1 MNKKKK
7 ISLIAINPDAL
18 QNTSIALLEA
28 YALKDSHLLEKIVV
42 KRFYFDA
49 LVPSQSNAID
59 LYIRQLLDFDGDIIG
74 FSSYCWNIEIIIKM
88 ITEIKRIHSSVTIFL
103 GGTEATGS
111 SFELLSRHKEID
123 YIISGEGEVAFYEF
137 LMFSVGMTD
146 IDEVSNLYN

>member
-1 MNKKKK
+1 MGEVMNKKKK

-59 LYIRQLLDFDGDIIG
+59 LYIR
-74 FSSYCWNIEIIIKM
+74 
-88 ITEIKRIHSSVTIFL
+88 
-103 GGTEATGS
+103 
-111 SFELLSRHKEID
+111 
-123 YIISGEGEVAFYEF
+123 
-137 LMFSVGMTD
+137 
-146 IDEVSNLYN
+146 